1 MKGYFS
7 KPFQRTMKI
16 KETFIRYVPF
26 AGPETGQ
33 PQALYAK
40 TPDYGRASHTGPKCR
55 TEFGRAKKRRG
66 DHDTSVERR
75 PGENRG
81 EAGTYG
87 AENHRPPDEIP
98 TEEPYGAFSDSGVC
112 VAKYGMS
119 I

>member
-1 MKGYFS
+1 MITEY
-7 KPFQRTMKI
+7 
-16 KETFIRYVPF
+16 TFIRYVPF

-55 TEFGRAKKRRG
+55 TESGRAKKRRG
-66 DHDTSVERR
+66 DHDTSAERR